1 MPFRFVFTTDV
12 KLPSPT
18 ARLWRLACLLL
29 LGVGVGPGVAAA
41 PPDFKQGVQPFLEKY
56 CYDCHGSDKAKADL
70 NLEIYKD
77 GNGIYR
83 DQRMWR
89 HLLSQVVAGEMPPPE
104 RKTRPTREEI
114 DALQAQIRGLLT
126 QAVAQAKVDPGKV
139 TVRRLNHT
147 EYNNTI
153 RDLCYVEGNFS
164 TDFPADDTGYGF
176 DNIGDVLTFSP
187 VHLERFIA
195 SAKVIAERAMPTAEQ
210 KLDVLNVDG
219 YNMFP
224 RGRSEDQMRIFND
237 ATLSA
242 TFDAPREGEYIFRA
256 HLVGIGNPGDQA
268 AVVNLVVDGK
278 TVGTQ
283 TLKVKTSRGAEK
295 IDAKIKLTPGKHTL
309 AVTWANP
316 PPDFRSGTR
325 RLGTYRYQLLG
336 PTDTRTNL
344 QRKLADFAGTKKGDD
359 RARAMANLFVSRSF
373 RRPATATEI
382 QRYAKVFTAAEA
394 SGGSWEAG
402 AQAMICAVLASP
414 KFIFRIE
421 QDDQPFAKDAHP
433 ISEFALAS
441 RLSYFLWG
449 SMPDEELFAL
459 ANSGKL
465 SANLEAQTMRLLKDK
480 RSQYLVT
487 GFGLQWLQ
495 TRRLALV
502 TPDAKMFPEFDDAL
516 RVSMVRETEL
526 FLAEI
531 VREDRSIFDIIDADF
546 TYLDRPLAELYRIAN
561 VDSRRAGEFVRV
573 SLPKGDRG
581 GVLTQASILTA
592 TSNPDRTSPVKRGKW
607 ILEQI
612 LGTPPPPAP
621 DDVPS
626 LEGQKQLT
634 GNLRQRLEQHRVNP
648 ACASCHNRMD
658 ALGFAFEKFDA
669 IGRGRTM
676 DEGVLID
683 TAGKLPDGR
692 TFAGAAQ
699 LKSVLKA
706 DREKYVRNF
715 SAKLLTYGLG
725 RGLEYYDEPALDKM
739 VISAQKGE
747 NRFSALV
754 LAVVQSDP
762 FRLRRGTSQVESVQT
777 PPKK

>member
-1 MPFRFVFTTDV
+1 M
-12 KLPSPT
+12 KSPSPT
-18 ARLWRLACLLL
+18 LRLWRLACLLL
-29 LGVGVGPGVAAA
+29 GVGLGTGVSAA
-41 PPDFKQGVQPFLEKY
+41 PLDFKQGVQPFLDKY
-56 CYDCHGSDKAKADL
+56 CYDCHGNDKTKADL
-70 NLEIYKD
+70 NLELHKD

-89 HLLSQVVAGEMPPPE
+89 QLLTQVTAGEMPPPE
-104 RKTRPTREEI
+104 RKTRPSQAEI
-114 DALQAQIRGLLT
+114 DELQRQIKGLLG

-153 RDLCYVEGNFS
+153 RDLCYTEGNFS
-164 TDFPADDTGYGF
+164 VDFPADDTGYGF

-195 SAKVIAERAMPTAEQ
+195 SAKVIAERVMPTAEQ

-278 TVGTQ
+278 TIGTQ
-283 TLKVKTSRGAEK
+283 SLKVKTSRGAEK
-295 IDAKIKLTPGKHTL
+295 VDMKVKLTAGKHTL

-316 PPDFRSGTR
+316 PPDFKSGSR

-336 PTDTRTNL
+336 PTDTRTDL

-359 RARAMANLFVSRSF
+359 RARAMVNLFVSRAF

-382 QRYAKVFTAAEA
+382 QRYTRVFTTAETT
-394 SGGSWEAG
+394 GGSWEAG
-402 AQAMICAVLASP
+402 AQAMISVVLASP
-414 KFIFRIE
+414 KFVFRIE

-433 ISEFALAS
+433 IAEFALAS

-459 ANSGKL
+459 ANAGKL
-465 SANLEAQTMRLLKDK
+465 SANLEAQTKRLLKDK
-480 RSQYLVT
+480 RSQYLVS
-487 GFGLQWLQ
+487 GFALQWLQ

-516 RVSMVRETEL
+516 RTSMVKETEL
-526 FLAEI
+526 FLSEI
-531 VREDRSIFDIIDADF
+531 VREDRSVFDIIDADF
-546 TYLDRPLAELYRIAN
+546 TYLDRPLADLYKVPN
-561 VDSRRAGEFVRV
+561 VDSRRAGDFVRV
-573 SLPKGDRG
+573 TLPKGDRG

-612 LGTPPPPAP
+612 LGTPPPHAPA
-621 DDVPS
+621 DVPS
-626 LEGQKQLT
+626 LEGQKQLS
-634 GNLRQRLEQHRVNP
+634 GSLRQRLEQHRVNP

-669 IGRGRTM
+669 IGRSRTM
-676 DEGVLID
+676 DEGVAID

-692 TFAGAAQ
+692 TFAGASQ

-706 DREKYVRNF
+706 DNEKYVRNF

-725 RGLEYYDEPALDKM
+725 RGLEFYDEPTLDKM
-739 VISAQKGE
+739 VLSVQKGE
-747 NRFSALV
+747 NRVSAVV
-754 LAVVQSDP
+754 LAVVQSEP
-762 FRLRRGTSQVESVQT
+762 FRLRRGISQIESV
-777 PPKK
+777 PVAPKTK